1 MKYVIDLKEIK
12 DREGL
17 HAAFSMSL
25 HLPDHYG
32 RNLDALH
39 DCLTEDSSPL
49 NIVFTNREALSGE
62 MKQYI
67 DRLVRVLR
75 DVKEERPLFS
85 YSLFDG
91 KEKKLNTVI
100 FDIGNVLIRF
110 RSLDFV
116 RDRYGEEM
124 GLRIAN
130 AMYGDG
136 RWSELDRGVKS
147 DEEILQSFMDADPS
161 IPPEYIRW
169 CFDHVAMAVLRCGYS
184 IPWLRDVRKLGY
196 RIMYLSNYS
205 KHVMHARP
213 EVLDFLPL
221 MDGGIFSCDVK
232 LIKPDIDIFR
242 LFTDR
247 FMLDPK
253 ECLFIDDRAD
263 NCEGAGK
270 AGMNY
275 YRFESYEKDRP
286 EIMNI
291 LDPEY
296 R

>member
-1 MKYVIDLKEIK
+1 MKYVIDLKQTS

-17 HAAFSMSL
+17 HDTLSKTLSL
-25 HLPDHYG
+25 PEHYG

-39 DCLTEDSSPL
+39 DCLTEGRDPL
-49 NIVFTNREALSGE
+49 NIVLTNRKALSVE
-62 MKQYI
+62 MNQYV
-67 DRLVRVLR
+67 DRLVRVLH
-75 DVKEERPLFS
+75 DVKEKRSLFS

-91 KEKKLNTVI
+91 EEKKLKTVI

-169 CFDHVAMAVLRCGYS
+169 CFDHMAMAVLRCGYS
-184 IPWLRDVRKLGY
+184 IPWLRDVRKLGF

-263 NCEGAGK
+263 NCEGAGM

-275 YRFESYEKDRP
+275 YCFESYEKDRP

-296 R
+296 K

>member
-1 MKYVIDLKEIK
+1 MKYVIDLKQTS

-17 HAAFSMSL
+17 HDALSKNLSL
-25 HLPDHYG
+25 PEHYG

-39 DCLTEDSSPL
+39 DCLTEDNAPL
-49 NIVFTNREALSGE
+49 NLVFINRAALSDG
-62 MKQYI
+62 MSQYVEK
-67 DRLVRVLR
+67 LSAMLYK
-75 DVKEERPLFS
+75 VKEERSLFS
-85 YSLFDG
+85 YSLFEG

-253 ECLFIDDRAD
+253 ECLFIDDRTD